1 MRLLLVVFC
10 LICPVFLA
18 AQEVPRTLT
27 VTGTG
32 QVAAAPDMATVTL
45 GISAQSDTARAAMD
59 QTSAV
64 MQAVFERLQ
73 GFDIAPRDIQT
84 SDLSLGPQYDHS
96 RNDGPPRITGYVA
109 SNTVSVRVRDLGRL
123 GQVLDAVLEDG
134 ANTLNRLSFGL
145 QDETSA
151 LNAARREAVADARAK
166 AELFAAAS
174 DVRLG
179 AVISLAEMGQAGPVP
194 EAMFARMAADAV
206 PVAAGETTLSAQVQI
221 VYALGD

>member
-1 MRLLLVVFC
+1 MRLFFVVFC
-10 LICPVFLA
+10 LICPVFVA
-18 AQEVPRTLT
+18 AQEVPRTIT

-32 QVAAAPDMATVTL
+32 QVAATPDMATITL
-45 GISAQSDTARAAMD
+45 GISAQSGTARDAMD

-64 MQAVFERLQ
+64 MGAVIDRLQ
-73 GFDIAPRDIQT
+73 GFEIAPRDIQT
-84 SDLSLGPQYDHS
+84 SDLSLGPVYDHS
-96 RNDGPPRITGYVA
+96 RNDGPPRITGYMA
-109 SNTVSVRVRDLGRL
+109 SNTVSVRVRDLDSL

-145 QDETSA
+145 QDDTTF
-151 LNAARREAVADARAK
+151 LNDARRAAVADARAK
-166 AELFAAAS
+166 ADLFAQAS
-174 DVRLG
+174 DVALG
-179 AVISLAEMGQAGPVP
+179 AVISLVELGQAGPVP